1 MPREQ
6 RRAAIIEATLP
17 LIHEVGTAVT
27 TRQVAE
33 AAGVA
38 EGTIFRVFDSL
49 QELIDATIM
58 EAFSERQ
65 LRDTLDHTDL
75 GDTVESKTAA
85 AIDLIVARITTTRS
99 LLMAAHGAP
108 PGPHKPSSCLRDELQ
123 ARRHELDAWVYDVL
137 APHADDLAIPV
148 ADFVTYIGVLAT
160 GTALRFGAPRAEA
173 VDLASFALNGALRK
187 ELH

>member
-49 QELIDATIM
+49 QELIDATIDQIKRSFDQ
-58 EAFSERQ
+58 EHGG
-65 LRDTLDHTDL
+65 LRRAPKFPSHVPLRLLLRHHQRT
-75 GDTVESKTAA
+75 GD
-85 AIDLIVARITTTRS
+85 
-99 LLMAAHGAP
+99 
-108 PGPHKPSSCLRDELQ
+108 
-123 ARRHELDAWVYDVL
+123 
-137 APHADDLAIPV
+137 AD
-148 ADFVTYIGVLAT
+148 
-160 GTALRFGAPRAEA
+160 
-173 VDLASFALNGALRK
+173 
-187 ELH
+187 

>member
-1 MPREQ
+1 MARED

-17 LIHEVGTAVT
+17 LIHEVGTSVT

-49 QELIDATIM
+49 QELIDATIL
-58 EAFSERQ
+58 EAFSERR

-75 GDTVESKTAA
+75 GDTLDSKTAA
-85 AIDLIVARITTTRS
+85 AITLIVQRITTTRS
-99 LLMAAHGAP
+99 LIMAAHGTP
-108 PGPHKPSSCLRDELQ
+108 PGQHKPNACLRNELDS
-123 ARRHELDAWVYDVL
+123 RRHETEAWVTSVFT
-137 APHADDLAIPV
+137 PHADDLAIPV
-148 ADFVTYIGVLAT
+148 ADFVTYIGILAA
-160 GTALRFGAPRAEA
+160 GNALRFGAPRADA

-187 ELH
+187 DLS

>member
-1 MPREQ
+1 MARED

-49 QELIDATIM
+49 QELVDATIM
-58 EAFSERQ
+58 EAFSERR

-75 GDTVESKTAA
+75 GDTVESKATA

-108 PGPHKPSSCLRDELQ
+108 PGPHKPSSCLRDELE
-123 ARRHELDAWVYDVL
+123 ARRREIDAWVAEVF

-148 ADFVTYIGVLAT
+148 ADFVTFLGVLAT
-160 GTALRFGAPRAEA
+160 GTALRFGGPRPGAA
-173 VDLASFALNGALRK
+173 DLASIALHGALRK
-187 ELH
+187 EPK

>member
-1 MPREQ
+1 MARAD

-49 QELIDATIM
+49 QELVDATIM

-85 AIDLIVARITTTRS
+85 AIAK
-99 LLMAAHGAP
+99 G
-108 PGPHKPSSCLRDELQ
+108 
-123 ARRHELDAWVYDVL
+123 
-137 APHADDLAIPV
+137 
-148 ADFVTYIGVLAT
+148 
-160 GTALRFGAPRAEA
+160 
-173 VDLASFALNGALRK
+173 
-187 ELH
+187 